1 MKIMFVA
8 PRSISRHAQN
18 RAPFRFDY
26 AFWNFFLPLSNLGH
40 VVSFFD
46 TSVFGNEQFKKDFES
61 FKPDLLFCVMTG
73 DRTVCPDEPWES
85 IRDVT
90 ERGTCK
96 TFNWFC
102 DDTWRF
108 QDFSSNVCHNFHFCS
123 TTEREFIPKF
133 QSIDFENIRYA
144 NWHSNPDAYSTV
156 FCRKSNLLGFIG
168 NLNHDRERFISHLRS
183 NSFDVGSIKN
193 ASFEDMIHLYSSS
206 LAGLNFTKSASDGK
220 RQMKAR
226 IFEIPA
232 TRTLL
237 LTERVDGIEEF
248 FNVGNEIMTFENEQ
262 DLLEKVQWIN
272 GNVEKAFEIAL
283 AGHQRY
289 LRDHTSQVRLSN
301 LLSSL
306 S

>member
-8 PRSISRHAQN
+8 PRSISQHVNNQE
-18 RAPFRFDY
+18 PFRFDY

-40 VVSFFD
+40 TVWFFD
-46 TSVFGNEQFKKDFES
+46 TSVFGNKQFKRDFDN
-61 FKPDLLFCVMTG
+61 FKPDLIFCVMTG
-73 DRTVCPDEPWES
+73 DKTVCPDEPWES
-85 IRDVT
+85 IHDIT
-90 ERGTCK
+90 EKGTCK

-108 QDFSSNVCHNFHFCS
+108 DNFSSNVCRNFHFCS
-123 TTEREFIPKF
+123 TTERSFLDRF
-133 QSIDFENIRYA
+133 LSIGYESIRYA
-144 NWHSNPDAYSTV
+144 NWHSNPDVYSTV
-156 FCRKSNLLGFIG
+156 FCQKSNLLGFIG
-168 NLNHDRERFISHLRS
+168 NLNQDRKLFISHLHLEDFQVA
-183 NSFDVGSIKN
+183 NVKN

-248 FNVGNEIMTFENEQ
+248 FEVEKEIMTFDNEHE
-262 DLLEKVQWIN
+262 LLEKVRWISSN
-272 GNVEKAFEIAL
+272 AENAFKIAL

>member
-1 MKIMFVA
+1 MRIMFVA
-8 PRSISRHAQN
+8 PRSISRHAYNQ
-18 RAPFRFDY
+18 APFRFDY

-46 TSVFGNEQFKKDFES
+46 TSVFGNEQFKRDFDN

-73 DRTVCPDEPWES
+73 DRTVCPNEPWES
-85 IRDVT
+85 IHDIT
-90 ERGTCK
+90 EKGTCK

-108 QDFSSNVCHNFHFCS
+108 DDFSSKVCRNFHFCS
-123 TTEREFIPKF
+123 TTERNFLDRF
-133 QSIDFENIRYA
+133 SSIGYENIRYA

-156 FCRKSNLLGFIG
+156 FCQKSNLLGFIG
-168 NLNHDRERFISHLRS
+168 NLNQDRERFISHLHS
-183 NSFDVGSIKN
+183 EDFQVANVKN

-206 LAGLNFTKSASDGK
+206 LAGLNFTKSASDGR

-248 FNVGNEIMTFENEQ
+248 FEVEKEIMTFDNEHE
-262 DLLEKVQWIN
+262 LLEKVRWISRN
-272 GNVEKAFEIAL
+272 AESSFKIAL

>member
-1 MKIMFVA
+1 MRIMFVA
-8 PRSISRHAQN
+8 PRSISRHVNNQE
-18 RAPFRFDY
+18 PFRFDY

-40 VVSFFD
+40 DVSFFD
-46 TSVFGNEQFKKDFES
+46 TNVFGNEQFKRDFDN

-73 DRTVCPDEPWES
+73 ARSFCPDEPWES
-85 IRDVT
+85 IRNIT
-90 ERGTCK
+90 EKGTCK

-108 QDFSSNVCHNFHFCS
+108 NNFSSKVCGNFHFCS
-123 TTEREFIPKF
+123 TTERSFLDRFK
-133 QSIDFENIRYA
+133 SIGYDGIRYA
-144 NWHSNPDAYSTV
+144 NWHSNPHVYSTV
-156 FCRKSNLLGFIG
+156 FCQKSNLLGFVG
-168 NLNHDRERFISHLRS
+168 GLNQDRERFISHLHS
-183 NSFDVGSIKN
+183 ENFQVANVKK

-206 LAGLNFTKSASDGK
+206 LAGLNFTKSASDGR

-248 FNVGNEIMTFENEQ
+248 FEVGKEIMTFDNEHE
-262 DLLEKVQWIN
+262 LLEKVQWISN
-272 GNVEKAFEIAL
+272 NTENAFKIAL

>member
-1 MKIMFVA
+1 MRIMFVA
-8 PRSISRHAQN
+8 PRSISRHVYNQ
-18 RAPFRFDY
+18 APFRFDY

-46 TSVFGNEQFKKDFES
+46 TSVFGNEQFKRDFDN

-73 DRTVCPDEPWES
+73 DKTVCPDEPWES
-85 IRDVT
+85 IRDIT
-90 ERGTCK
+90 EKGTCK

-108 QDFSSNVCHNFHFCS
+108 DDFSSKVCRNFHFCS
-123 TTEREFIPKF
+123 TTEKSFLDRFS
-133 QSIDFENIRYA
+133 SIGYESVRYA
-144 NWHSNPDAYSTV
+144 NWHSNPDAYSTA
-156 FCRKSNLLGFIG
+156 FCQKSNLLGFIG
-168 NLNHDRERFISHLRS
+168 NLNQDRERFISRLHS
-183 NSFDVGSIKN
+183 EDFQVANVKN

-206 LAGLNFTKSASDGK
+206 LVGLNFTKSASGGK

-248 FNVGNEIMTFENEQ
+248 FEVGKEIMTFDNEHE
-262 DLLEKVQWIN
+262 LLEKVRWISSN
-272 GNVEKAFEIAL
+272 AENAFKIAL

>member
-1 MKIMFVA
+1 MRIMFVA
-8 PRSISRHAQN
+8 PRSISRHSYNQ
-18 RAPFRFDY
+18 APFRFDY

-46 TSVFGNEQFKKDFES
+46 TSVFGNEQFKRDFDN

-73 DRTVCPDEPWES
+73 DKTVCPDEPWES
-85 IRDVT
+85 IHDIT
-90 ERGTCK
+90 EKGTCK

-108 QDFSSNVCHNFHFCS
+108 DNFSSKVCRNFHFCS
-123 TTEREFIPKF
+123 TTERSFLDRF
-133 QSIDFENIRYA
+133 SSIGYESIRYA

-156 FCRKSNLLGFIG
+156 FCQKSNLLGFIG
-168 NLNHDRERFISHLRS
+168 NLNQDRERFISRLHS
-183 NSFDVGSIKN
+183 EDFQVANVKN

-206 LAGLNFTKSASDGK
+206 LVGLNFTKSASDGR

-248 FNVGNEIMTFENEQ
+248 FEVGKEIMTFGNEQ
-262 DLLEKVQWIN
+262 ELLEKVRWISSN
-272 GNVEKAFEIAL
+272 AENAFKIAL